1 MTNLACVFWRYFGE
15 ILSAFFA
22 ENISI
27 SERKRRKPLKTQGFA
42 HSRTNQNAYL
52 CFEGVFMLAAEEIFT
67 G

>member
-52 CFEGVFMLAAEEIFT
+52 CFERVFWLAAEEIFT

>member
-1 MTNLACVFWRYFGE
+1 MTNLACVFWRYFGQ
-15 ILSAFFA
+15 ILSAFFGG
-22 ENISI
+22 NVSI
-27 SERKRRKPLKTQGFA
+27 SERKHRKPLKTQGFA